1 MIQVPADLAE
11 PLGSLLQRHPQVGFG
26 GFEGEGVLPF
36 QVGAWH
42 RGVLVAKPDCEVYG
56 LVELMDNNPMVCA
69 DQVSV
74 PGPAATLALIALGPL
89 LRAGLVCDTP
99 VIQLSFA
106 GDDEDLNAALH
117 SMGAEEEPIVQVA
130 PQEMETVRA
139 AIIHV
144 EVPSIDTP
152 QDYDDLFEE
161 AYGRSFFVHRHT
173 AEEWHAAQ
181 VLGQP
186 HAQYQLRWS
195 PGDGP
200 TGLLT
205 ILVMAD
211 IHGKLGAAQVV
222 HAMNVMAGQ
231 EESLGIVP

>member
-1 MIQVPADLAE
+1 MIQVPAGLAT
-11 PLGSLLQRHPQVGFG
+11 PVDVLLRRHPQV
-26 GFEGEGVLPF
+26 ELSGVMGVGALPF

-99 VIQLSFA
+99 VIQLSFE
-106 GDDEDLNAALH
+106 GDDEDLNAALA
-117 SMGAEEEPIVQVA
+117 SMGAEEEPIVQAA

-144 EVPSIDTP
+144 EVPSTDTP
-152 QDYDDLFEE
+152 QEYDDLFEE
-161 AYGRSFFVHRHT
+161 AFGRSFFVHRHT
-173 AEEWHAAQ
+173 ADEWHAAQ

-186 HAQYQLRWS
+186 HALYQLRWS

>member
-1 MIQVPADLAE
+1 MIVVPSGLAA
-11 PLGSLLQRHPQVGFG
+11 PLESLIARHPHV
-26 GFEGEGVLPF
+26 ERGEVSGSAALPF
-36 QVGAWH
+36 RVGEWQ
-42 RGVLVAKPDCEVYG
+42 RGVLVAQPNCEVYG

-99 VIQLSFA
+99 VIQFSFA
-106 GDDEDLNAALH
+106 GDDEDLYAALR
-117 SMGAEEEPIVQVA
+117 SMGAEEDPIVQAA

-139 AIIHV
+139 AIVHV
-144 EVPSIDTP
+144 EVPSTESP
-152 QDYDDLFEE
+152 QEYDDLFEE

-173 AEEWHAAQ
+173 ADEWLAAQ

-186 HAQYQLRWS
+186 HALYQLRWS

>member
-1 MIQVPADLAE
+1 MIFVPSGLPE
-11 PLGSLLQRHPQVGFG
+11 PLETLIHRHPQVQRGAATRSAA
-26 GFEGEGVLPF
+26 LPF
-36 QVGAWH
+36 RVGEWQRGVQVG
-42 RGVLVAKPDCEVYG
+42 KPECEVYG

-69 DQVSV
+69 DEVSV
-74 PGPAATLALIALGPL
+74 PGPAATLALIGLGPL
-89 LRAGLVCDTP
+89 LRAGLVMDTP

-106 GDDEDLNAALH
+106 GDDEDLNAGLR
-117 SMGAEEEPIVQVA
+117 SMGADEEPIIQVA
-130 PQEMETVRA
+130 TQEMETVRA

-144 EVPSIDTP
+144 EVPSTDVP
-152 QDYDDLFEE
+152 QEYDDLFDE

-211 IHGKLGAAQVV
+211 IHGKLGAAQLV

-231 EESLGIVP
+231 EESLGIVS

>member
-1 MIQVPADLAE
+1 MIVVPSGLAA
-11 PLGSLLQRHPQVGFG
+11 PLERFISRHPHV
-26 GFEGEGVLPF
+26 ERGEVSGTAALPF
-36 QVGAWH
+36 RVGEWQ
-42 RGVLVAKPDCEVYG
+42 RGVEVAQPDAEVYG

-99 VIQLSFA
+99 VIQLSFE
-106 GDDEDLNAALH
+106 GDDEDLNAALA
-117 SMGAEEEPIVQVA
+117 SMGADEEPIVQVS
-130 PQEMETVRA
+130 PMEMETVRA

-144 EVPSIDTP
+144 EVPSTDTP
-152 QDYDDLFEE
+152 QEYDELFEE

-186 HAQYQLRWS
+186 HALYQLRWS

>member
-1 MIQVPADLAE
+1 MIFVPPGQGE
-11 PLGSLLQRHPQVGFG
+11 PLEALIHRHPQVERGAATSSAA
-26 GFEGEGVLPF
+26 LPF
-36 QVGAWH
+36 RVGAWQ
-42 RGVLVAKPDCEVYG
+42 RGVQVGHPACEVYG

-69 DQVSV
+69 DEVSV
-74 PGPAATLALIALGPL
+74 PGPAATLALIGLGPL
-89 LRAGLVCDTP
+89 LRAGLVQDTP
-99 VIQLSFA
+99 VIQFSFE
-106 GDDEDLNAALH
+106 GDDEDLSAALQ
-117 SMGAEEEPIVQVA
+117 SMGATDDPIVQAA

-144 EVPSIDTP
+144 EVPSTDVP
-152 QDYDDLFEE
+152 QEYDDLFDE

-186 HAQYQLRWS
+186 HALYQLRWS

-211 IHGKLGAAQVV
+211 IHGKLGAAQLV
-222 HAMNVMAGQ
+222 HAMNVMAGL